1 MNKKE
6 RIELLCQLYA
16 EVTSMGII
24 NVGIVCKF
32 KGWTFG
38 TSHSCMSDLS
48 GAGVLSR
55 PARDNDEWLVIV
67 PDYATAKQKITD
79 YIDGRDVDPN
89 DPSTWERRFLVHDI
103 SNRDEK
109 PKMTVNMGEYP
120 AFGEDVS
127 GPKKCTGELRWLSKK
142 VEGSVSVDLVNVLQQ
157 KWIKG
162 DGSEEWIDVPEILE
176 IGE

>member
-16 EVTSMGII
+16 EVTSMSII
-24 NVGIVCKF
+24 NVGIVCAF

-38 TSHSCMSDLS
+38 ASHNHMSDLL

-55 PARDNDEWLVIV
+55 SAHDNDEWLVIV

-79 YIDGRDVDPN
+79 YIDGRDDPN
-89 DPSTWERRFLVHDI
+89 DSSTWERRFLTYDV

-109 PKMTVNMGEYP
+109 PKMTVDMDKYP
-120 AFGEDVS
+120 AFGENVT
-127 GPKKCTGELRWLSKK
+127 GPDLCTPELRWVQK
-142 VEGSVSVDLVNVLQQ
+142 NVTMNTVQSELATILQQ
-157 KWIKG
+157 KWMKA
-162 DGSEEWIDVPEILE
+162 DGAVEWRDVPTWKD
-176 IGE
+176 GE